1 MIRCQVIVIA
11 DKYGIKVGDV
21 KKIVPNLGNKSNYIL
36 HCKNLQWYLL
46 LGMKLTKIHKNYII

>member
-21 KKIVPNLGNKSNYIL
+21 KKIVPNLGNKSNYIP
-36 HCKNLQWYLL
+36 HYKNLQWYLL
-46 LGMKLTKIHKNYII
+46 LGMKLTKIHKV